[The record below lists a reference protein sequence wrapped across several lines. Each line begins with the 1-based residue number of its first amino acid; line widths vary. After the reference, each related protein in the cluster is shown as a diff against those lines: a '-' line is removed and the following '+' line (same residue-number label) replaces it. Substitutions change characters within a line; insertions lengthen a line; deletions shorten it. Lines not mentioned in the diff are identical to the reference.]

1 MCIVDASSLWAR
13 ADEADRRRI
22 TEGLGALRQAGK
34 LATLLDALDGG
45 RFPTA
50 SGRV

>member
-34 LATLLDALDGG
+34 LDALDGG

-50 SGRV
+50 SGRA